1 MSNIAIK
8 YRTFDNLLD
17 EAATDLHTYNL
28 EGMIEPAQLFK
39 VVLKINKELGLKIN
53 QTRQCML
60 EVDHHKAK
68 LPADFYS
75 ANFALLCGKFTV
87 TTPVLSGRHTEN
99 IQIDETHD
107 GIAQGVEIISD
118 CPGGNCSQFKVIE
131 KVNYIT
137 RTFTEMYPLELQR
150 GPLMSDE
157 LQKLLLTSESSRWLG
172 YNDESSVKLTNLDQI
187 NHDGQAFKAQITDT
201 HIRTKFDHGRVFLS
215 YEGGLV
221 DDDNNLLCLDHDIIN
236 EYYEYA
242 LKSRILENLYLNG
255 EDTLKKMEFIDERR
269 LKPARNNALSI
280 AYTPDFSEIKKTH
293 EANRKAMYR
302 KYYDIFR

>member
-1 MSNIAIK
+1 MSDIALK
-8 YRTFDNLLD
+8 YRTFDELLD
-17 EAATDLHTYNL
+17 EASLDLHTYNL

-60 EVDHHKAK
+60 EVDHRRAK

-75 ANFALLCGKFTV
+75 ANFALLCGKYEV
-87 TTPVLSGRHTEN
+87 TAPVLSGRHTEN
-99 IQIDETHD
+99 IRIDTTGD
-107 GIAQGVEIISD
+107 SISRDVEVISN
-118 CPGGNCSQFKVIE
+118 CPGGVCSEYKVIE
-131 KVNYIT
+131 KVNYQT
-137 RTFTEMYPLELQR
+137 RTFTEIHPLQLQR
-150 GPLMSDE
+150 GPLMNDE
-157 LQKLLLTSESSRWLG
+157 FQKMLLTAQDSRRAG
-172 YNDESSVKLTNLDQI
+172 YNNDGAVKLTNLDAF
-187 NHDGQAFKAQITDT
+187 HRDPDSFKAQITET
-201 HIRTKFDHGRVFLS
+201 HIRTKFEHGRVFLS
-215 YEGGLV
+215 YEGSLI
-221 DDDNNLLCLDHDIIN
+221 DEDNNLLVLDHDIIN

-255 EDTLKKMEFIDERR
+255 EDTLKKLEFIDAQR

-280 AYTPDFSEIKKTH
+280 AYTPDFAELKKTH